1 MGTCITISARKLKII
16 FLIQE
21 TLGVVIKNE
30 NSIFEALK
38 KPIQGR

>member
-1 MGTCITISARKLKII
+1 MGTCITISARKLII